1 MLLYNCS
8 GREPISVRRSSRLD
22 KKSREIS
29 YKSTIYACYVAY
41 VTQAIINNLG
51 PLLFIVFQKDLGI
64 SIEKIGLL
72 ITINFG
78 TQIVVD
84 FLGAKYIDL
93 IGYRPAMVIAHVF
106 CTFGLIGMG
115 IFPLIFPS
123 PFSGLVVSYLTF
135 AMGGGLLEVLV
146 SPIVEAAPAGE
157 NKEQAMSLLH
167 SVYCYGHVSVVI
179 LTTIGFRIFGIDH
192 WYYLPILWAIVP
204 FLNIFAFTKVPI
216 NRLVADHE
224 KLTVKELFSI
234 KIFWVFFLMMLCA
247 GASEQAMS
255 QWSSYFAET
264 GLNVSKTMG
273 DLLGPAAFALTMG
286 FSRTY
291 YGRKGGE
298 LNLAKFMTGSSVLC
312 ILSYLLA
319 VFAPHPLL
327 SLLGCALCGLSV
339 GIMWPGTI
347 SLSAA
352 ACRRGGTALFAFL
365 ALAGDIGCAAG
376 PAFVSLVAAA
386 NNNEI
391 KAGLLAAILFPAAL
405 LLIILRNRTTRQQTA
420 MDGS

>member
-1 MLLYNCS
+1 M
-8 GREPISVRRSSRLD
+8 
-22 KKSREIS
+22 
-29 YKSTIYACYVAY
+29 
-41 VTQAIINNLG
+41 
-51 PLLFIVFQKDLGI
+51 
-64 SIEKIGLL
+64 
-72 ITINFG
+72 
-78 TQIVVD
+78 
-84 FLGAKYIDL
+84 
-93 IGYRPAMVIAHVF
+93 
-106 CTFGLIGMG
+106 
-115 IFPLIFPS
+115 
-123 PFSGLVVSYLTF
+123 
-135 AMGGGLLEVLV
+135 
-146 SPIVEAAPAGE
+146 
-157 NKEQAMSLLH
+157 
-167 SVYCYGHVSVVI
+167 
-179 LTTIGFRIFGIDH
+179 
-192 WYYLPILWAIVP
+192 
-204 FLNIFAFTKVPI
+204 PI

-286 FSRTY
+286 FSRTF

-298 LNLAKFMTGSSVLC
+298 LNLAKFMTGSSILC